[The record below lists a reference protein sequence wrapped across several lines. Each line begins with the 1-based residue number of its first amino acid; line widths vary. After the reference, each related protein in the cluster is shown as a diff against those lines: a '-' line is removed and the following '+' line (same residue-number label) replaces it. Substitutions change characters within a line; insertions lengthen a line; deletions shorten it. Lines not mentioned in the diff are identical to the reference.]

1 MDWYPLWNSL
11 RIALISCAAV
21 FFLGIFAA
29 YYIARLPRVIKGV
42 LDVLLTLPMVLPPT
56 VVGYFLL
63 LLFGAK
69 RPLGIFFMQHFG
81 VKLVMNW
88 YSAIFASIVVA
99 FPLMYRTARG
109 AFESFDETLAW
120 SAQTLGQ
127 SDTWIFW
134 RVRMPA
140 CRQGILAGTVLA
152 FARALGEYGATS
164 MIAGYTPGKTATI
177 ATTVY
182 QLWRTNDELGAM
194 RGCWGYRHFGG
205 GAAGGEPAG
214 EKTESGC
221 PEMSL
226 EINIEKKLD
235 GFTLR
240 AAFTAGNTSTALLGA
255 SGCGKSMT
263 LRCIAGI
270 VKPDRGRIVLDG
282 RVLFDSDRHIDLP
295 PQQRGVGLLFQNY
308 ALFPNMT
315 VEQNILC
322 GLKTEKDPAARR
334 AACAEM
340 LRTMRLEELAKRYPA
355 QLSGGQQQRAALA
368 RILVGK
374 PRILMLDE
382 PFSALDSYLREEVEG
397 EVGSLLANFA
407 GTALL
412 VTHNRDEAYRLCK
425 EMIVL
430 NEGQVLRTG
439 STKAV
444 FADPQSIAAA
454 RLTGCKNILPCT
466 PLDSHTVRLDGWNT
480 TLRLALPVPAGCTA
494 VGIRAHDFTRCAADA
509 PNAIPVKAVSTS
521 ENPFD
526 WTLICTPPEG
536 TAQLWWKVSKKS
548 LCSAAPAAPQHLCAA
563 PESIMPLKD

>member
-1 MDWYPLWNSL
+1 
-11 RIALISCAAV
+11 
-21 FFLGIFAA
+21 
-29 YYIARLPRVIKGV
+29 
-42 LDVLLTLPMVLPPT
+42 
-56 VVGYFLL
+56 
-63 LLFGAK
+63 
-69 RPLGIFFMQHFG
+69 
-81 VKLVMNW
+81 
-88 YSAIFASIVVA
+88 
-99 FPLMYRTARG
+99 
-109 AFESFDETLAW
+109 
-120 SAQTLGQ
+120 
-127 SDTWIFW
+127 
-134 RVRMPA
+134 
-140 CRQGILAGTVLA
+140 
-152 FARALGEYGATS
+152 
-164 MIAGYTPGKTATI
+164 
-177 ATTVY
+177 
-182 QLWRTNDELGAM
+182 
-194 RGCWGYRHFGG
+194 
-205 GAAGGEPAG
+205 
-214 EKTESGC
+214 
-221 PEMSL
+221 MSL
-226 EINIEKKLD
+226 EVNIEKKLD

-282 RVLFDSDRHIDLP
+282 RVLFDSVQHIDLP

-322 GLKTEKDPAARR
+322 GLKAEKDHAARR

-340 LRTMRLEELAKRYPA
+340 LRAMRLEPFAKRYPV
-355 QLSGGQQQRAALA
+355 QLSGGQQQRTALA

-430 NEGQVLRTG
+430 NEGQVLRAG
-439 STKAV
+439 KTKEV
-444 FADPQSIAAA
+444 FADPQSVAAA

-466 PLDSHTVRLDGWNT
+466 PLDSRTVRLDGWDT
-480 TLRLALPVPAGCTA
+480 TLRLVLPVPAGCTA
-494 VGIRAHDFTRCAADA
+494 VGIRAHDFTPCAADA

-526 WTLICTPPEG
+526 WNLICTSPKG
-536 TAQLWWKVSKKS
+536 TAQLWWKVGKTS
-548 LCSAAPAAPQHLCAA
+548 LSAAAPEPPQYLCAA
-563 PESIMPLKD
+563 PESIMPLKG

>member
-1 MDWYPLWNSL
+1 
-11 RIALISCAAV
+11 
-21 FFLGIFAA
+21 
-29 YYIARLPRVIKGV
+29 
-42 LDVLLTLPMVLPPT
+42 
-56 VVGYFLL
+56 
-63 LLFGAK
+63 
-69 RPLGIFFMQHFG
+69 
-81 VKLVMNW
+81 
-88 YSAIFASIVVA
+88 
-99 FPLMYRTARG
+99 
-109 AFESFDETLAW
+109 
-120 SAQTLGQ
+120 
-127 SDTWIFW
+127 
-134 RVRMPA
+134 
-140 CRQGILAGTVLA
+140 
-152 FARALGEYGATS
+152 
-164 MIAGYTPGKTATI
+164 
-177 ATTVY
+177 
-182 QLWRTNDELGAM
+182 
-194 RGCWGYRHFGG
+194 
-205 GAAGGEPAG
+205 
-214 EKTESGC
+214 
-221 PEMSL
+221 MSL
-226 EINIEKKLD
+226 EVNIEKKLD

-240 AAFTAGNTSTALLGA
+240 AAFTAGNISTALLGA

-270 VKPDRGRIVLDG
+270 VKPDCGRIVLDG

-322 GLKTEKDPAARR
+322 GLKTEKDHAARR

-340 LRTMRLEELAKRYPA
+340 LRAMRLEELAKRYPA
-355 QLSGGQQQRAALA
+355 QLSGGQQQRTALA

-397 EVGSLLANFA
+397 EVGGLLASFA

-439 STKAV
+439 STKEV

-466 PLDSHTVRLDGWNT
+466 PLSSHTVQLDGWDT

-494 VGIRAHDFTRCAADA
+494 VGIRAHDFTPCTADA

-526 WTLICTPPEG
+526 WNLICTPPEG

-548 LCSAAPAAPQHLCAA
+548 LCSAAPAAPQYLRAA
-563 PESIMPLKD
+563 PESIMPLQG

>member
-1 MDWYPLWNSL
+1 
-11 RIALISCAAV
+11 
-21 FFLGIFAA
+21 
-29 YYIARLPRVIKGV
+29 
-42 LDVLLTLPMVLPPT
+42 
-56 VVGYFLL
+56 
-63 LLFGAK
+63 
-69 RPLGIFFMQHFG
+69 
-81 VKLVMNW
+81 
-88 YSAIFASIVVA
+88 
-99 FPLMYRTARG
+99 
-109 AFESFDETLAW
+109 
-120 SAQTLGQ
+120 
-127 SDTWIFW
+127 
-134 RVRMPA
+134 
-140 CRQGILAGTVLA
+140 
-152 FARALGEYGATS
+152 
-164 MIAGYTPGKTATI
+164 
-177 ATTVY
+177 
-182 QLWRTNDELGAM
+182 
-194 RGCWGYRHFGG
+194 
-205 GAAGGEPAG
+205 
-214 EKTESGC
+214 
-221 PEMSL
+221 MSL
-226 EINIEKKLD
+226 EVNIEKKLD

-322 GLKTEKDPAARR
+322 GLKAEKDHAARR
-334 AACAEM
+334 AACAER
-340 LRTMRLEELAKRYPA
+340 LRAMRLEELAKRYPA

-397 EVGSLLANFA
+397 EVGSLLASFA

-439 STKAV
+439 STKEV

-466 PLDSHTVRLDGWNT
+466 PLDSHTVRLDGWDT

-494 VGIRAHDFTRCAADA
+494 VGIRAHDFTPCTADV

-526 WTLICTPPEG
+526 WNLICTPPEG

-548 LCSAAPAAPQHLCAA
+548 LCSAAPAAPQYLCAA
-563 PESIMPLKD
+563 PESIMPLQG